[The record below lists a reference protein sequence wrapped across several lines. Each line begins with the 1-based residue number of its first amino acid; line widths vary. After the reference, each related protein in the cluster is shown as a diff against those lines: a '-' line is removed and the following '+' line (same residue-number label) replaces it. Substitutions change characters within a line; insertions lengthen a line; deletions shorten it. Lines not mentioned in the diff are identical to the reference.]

1 MEKKTVVAQQIQ
13 MMFDVQLG
21 PDGHPWIRLQFAT
34 AGMSVSIVFPSESS
48 EDVIDS
54 MTKGIRHAGKNAIK
68 RQVDTVPPDFTN
80 IKGAW
85 DNGKN
90 L

>member
-1 MEKKTVVAQQIQ
+1 MEKQYVTQPIK

-21 PDGHPWIRLQFAT
+21 PDGHPWIRMQFAT
-34 AGMSVSIVFPSESS
+34 PGMSSQLVFPRESS
-48 EDVIDS
+48 EDVIAS
-54 MTKGIRHAGKNAIK
+54 LTSGIRHAAKNATK
-68 RQVDTVPPDFTN
+68 RQADTVPPDFTN
-80 IKGAW
+80 IKGAF